1 MTVLNHLH
9 KAAGATLGERN
20 GRVVPESYGSLDAAY
35 RAMRRTI
42 VMSDY
47 SHLSRYLIEGPEAFD
62 FLDLVLSGDV
72 GSLRDQQG
80 LFTLLLDEKGAI
92 LSDCYVLNDD
102 ERYLLLCEHLNDDEL
117 GTWLDRHRGEHDVTI
132 TSITDSN
139 ACLLFEGPYSWE
151 LMAEIFG
158 RDIAG
163 MPFME
168 FYKPVDDAYVFRC
181 GKHGEFAYKV
191 VLPEDQAVAL
201 WDRARGLAGKYDL
214 VPAGLDVQCL
224 CRIENPCWHA
234 PRFAAVARNPIEL
247 QMQWM
252 VRFDKADFIGKEAL
266 AESRETSATRRMI
279 GFVATE
285 DVSLAPGD
293 GIFHKDKQIGSVI
306 DAAYSSEAK
315 SVCGLAMIDQ
325 AYAYAGLDDYRAFS
339 TTKGTIPITTKAL
352 PFLSNFSFAVNP
364 AVHSYVNPA
373 KHKNMFAQIEA
384 EAAARRVAGA
394 QG

>member
-1 MTVLNHLH
+1 MTALNDLH
-9 KAAGATLGERN
+9 KAAGAKLGEHN
-20 GRVVPESYGSLDAAY
+20 GRMVPVSYGSLDAAY
-35 RAMRRTI
+35 QAMRRTI

-47 SHLSRYLIEGPEAFD
+47 SHLSRYLIEGSEAFD

-80 LFTLLLDEKGAI
+80 LFTLLLDEKGGI

-102 ERYLLLCEHLNDDEL
+102 ERYLLSCEHLNDGEL
-117 GTWLDRHRGEHDVTI
+117 GTWLDRHKGEYDVTI
-132 TSITDSN
+132 TSITESN

-168 FYKPVDDAYVFRC
+168 FYKPVDDTYVFRC
-181 GKHGEFAYKV
+181 GKHGEYAYKV
-191 VLPEDQAVAL
+191 VLPEEQAAAL
-201 WDRARGLAGKYDL
+201 WERATSLAGKYDL
-214 VPAGLDVQCL
+214 VPAGLDIQSL

-252 VRFDKADFIGKEAL
+252 VRFDKAEFIGKEAL

-279 GFVATE
+279 GFVAAE
-285 DVSLAPGD
+285 DVSLTSGD
-293 GIFHKDKQIGSVI
+293 GVFYKDKQIGCVV

-315 SVCGLAMIDQ
+315 SVCGLAMIDR
-325 AYAYAGLDDYRAFS
+325 AYAYASLDDYRALS
-339 TTKGTIPITTKAL
+339 NGQAAIPIATKAL

-373 KHKNMFAQIEA
+373 KHKNSFAQMEA
-384 EAAARRVAGA
+384 EAAAKRVAEA